1 MKVLIIENEI
11 YLAQSIANK
20 LSDSRLECVIA
31 HSLKEVQ
38 KDNYDVILASF
49 GTINEGY
56 TELSK
61 AYPQA
66 IIILMI
72 AYINDDT
79 VIKPLRNGVTDYIV
93 KPFIVDELIRKIT
106 HYKTYREV
114 NEEIKFYR
122 SYFSFIER
130 ELGTPEPF
138 LYNPFIVDELIRK
151 ITHYKTYREVNEEI
165 KFYRSYFSF
174 IERELG
180 TPEPFLYNPPF
191 VIKTNTQRAADIYA
205 MRYARE
211 KHIHF
216 QFYSLKEDTWKSIFR
231 VPPKKNEIYYITN
244 LEELKKSDRKD
255 FLEMAL
261 KHNVIVSI
269 VSSEKVAFPQVIDI
283 SRQSNSVELSGEIL
297 SVKEYEKIIIT
308 KYESRYPDIELAK
321 KLGMSRKSLWEK
333 RKKYGL
339 SGEILSVK
347 EYEKIIITKYE
358 SRYPDIELAKK
369 LGMSRKSLWE
379 KRKKY
384 GIIRKNKTNP

>member
-20 LSDSRLECVIA
+20 LSDSRLECIIA

-38 KDNYDVILASF
+38 KDHYDVILASF

-61 AYPQA
+61 AYSQA

-106 HYKTYREV
+106 HYRTYREI
-114 NEEIKFYR
+114 NEEIGFYR
-122 SYFSFIER
+122 NYFSFIER
-130 ELGTPEPF
+130 ELGTPE
-138 LYNPFIVDELIRK
+138 L
-151 ITHYKTYREVNEEI
+151 
-165 KFYRSYFSF
+165 
-174 IERELG
+174 
-180 TPEPFLYNPPF
+180 FLYNPPF
-191 VIKTNTQRAADIYA
+191 VIKSNAQRGADIYA

-211 KHIHF
+211 KHIQFH
-216 QFYSLKEDTWKSIFR
+216 FYSLKEEMWKSIFR

-244 LEELKKSDRKD
+244 LEELKKSERKD
-255 FLEMAL
+255 FLEVAL
-261 KHNVIVSI
+261 KYNVIVSI
-269 VSSEKVAFPQVIDI
+269 VSGEKIAFPQVIDI
-283 SRQSNSVELSGEIL
+283 TRQTNNMELGGEIL
-297 SVKEYEKIIIT
+297 SVKEYEKLIIS
-308 KYESRYPDIELAK
+308 KYEN
-321 KLGMSRKSLWEK
+321 
-333 RKKYGL
+333 
-339 SGEILSVK
+339 
-347 EYEKIIITKYE
+347 
-358 SRYPDIELAKK
+358 RYPDIELAKK

-384 GIIRKNKTNP
+384 GIIRKNKSTPQA

>member
-1 MKVLIIENEI
+1 MENEI

-20 LSDSRLECVIA
+20 LSDLRLECVIA

-38 KDNYDVILASF
+38 KDHYDVILASF
-49 GTINEGY
+49 GTINDGY

-61 AYPQA
+61 IYPQA

-106 HYKTYREV
+106 HYRTYREM
-114 NEEIKFYR
+114 NEEISFYR

-130 ELGTPEPF
+130 EL
-138 LYNPFIVDELIRK
+138 
-151 ITHYKTYREVNEEI
+151 
-165 KFYRSYFSF
+165 S
-174 IERELG
+174 

-191 VIKTNTQRAADIYA
+191 VIKTNSQRSADIYA

-216 QFYSLKEDTWKSIFR
+216 QFHSLKEETWKSIFR

-244 LEELKKSDRKD
+244 LEGLKKSDRKD
-255 FLEMAL
+255 FLEAAL
-261 KHNVIVSI
+261 KYNVILSV
-269 VSSEKVAFPQVIDI
+269 VSSEKIAFPQVIDI
-283 SRQSNSVELSGEIL
+283 SCQSNSVELGGEIL
-297 SVKEYEKIIIT
+297 SVKEYEKIII
-308 KYESRYPDIELAK
+308 A
-321 KLGMSRKSLWEK
+321 
-333 RKKYGL
+333 
-339 SGEILSVK
+339 
-347 EYEKIIITKYE
+347 KYE

-384 GIIRKNKTNP
+384 GIIRKNKNTTQA

>member
-1 MKVLIIENEI
+1 MKVLIVENEI

-31 HSLKEVQ
+31 HSLREVQ

-49 GTINEGY
+49 GTISDGY

-61 AYPQA
+61 TYPYA
-66 IIILMI
+66 IIILMV
-72 AYINDDT
+72 AYISDDT
-79 VIKPLRNGVTDYIV
+79 IIKPLKNGVTDYIV

-106 HYKTYREV
+106 HYKTYREIS
-114 NEEIKFYR
+114 EEINFYR

-130 ELGTPEPF
+130 EL
-138 LYNPFIVDELIRK
+138 D
-151 ITHYKTYREVNEEI
+151 
-165 KFYRSYFSF
+165 
-174 IERELG
+174 

-191 VIKTNTQRAADIYA
+191 VIKTNSQRSADIYA

-216 QFYSLKEDTWKSIFR
+216 SFYSLKEGSWKSIFR
-231 VPPKKNEIYYITN
+231 VPPKKNEVYYITN
-244 LEELKKSDRKD
+244 LEELKKGERKE
-255 FLEMAL
+255 FLESAL
-261 KHNVIVSI
+261 KYSVIISVVSN
-269 VSSEKVAFPQVIDI
+269 EKIPFPQVIDI
-283 SRQSNSVELSGEIL
+283 SRQSNDVELSGEIL

-308 KYESRYPDIELAK
+308 KF
-321 KLGMSRKSLWEK
+321 
-333 RKKYGL
+333 
-339 SGEILSVK
+339 
-347 EYEKIIITKYE
+347 E

-384 GIIRKNKTNP
+384 GIIRKKPTMS

>member
-20 LSDSRLECVIA
+20 LSDSRLECIIA
-31 HSLKEVQ
+31 HSPKEVQ
-38 KDNYDVILASF
+38 KDHYDVILASF

-106 HYKTYREV
+106 HYRTYREI
-114 NEEIKFYR
+114 NEEIGFYR
-122 SYFSFIER
+122 
-130 ELGTPEPF
+130 
-138 LYNPFIVDELIRK
+138 N
-151 ITHYKTYREVNEEI
+151 
-165 KFYRSYFSF
+165 YFSF

-191 VIKTNTQRAADIYA
+191 VIKSNAQRGADIYA

-211 KHIHF
+211 KHIQFH
-216 QFYSLKEDTWKSIFR
+216 FYSLKEEMWKSIFR

-244 LEELKKSDRKD
+244 LEELKKSERKD
-255 FLEMAL
+255 FLEVAL
-261 KHNVIVSI
+261 KYNVIVSI
-269 VSSEKVAFPQVIDI
+269 VSGEKIAFPQVIDI
-283 SRQSNSVELSGEIL
+283 TRQTNNMELGGEIL
-297 SVKEYEKIIIT
+297 SVKEYEKLIIS
-308 KYESRYPDIELAK
+308 KYEN
-321 KLGMSRKSLWEK
+321 
-333 RKKYGL
+333 
-339 SGEILSVK
+339 
-347 EYEKIIITKYE
+347 
-358 SRYPDIELAKK
+358 RYPDIELAKK

-384 GIIRKNKTNP
+384 GIIRKNKSTPQA

>member
-1 MKVLIIENEI
+1 MKVLIIEDEI

-20 LSDSRLECVIA
+20 LSDSHLDCVIA
-31 HSLKEVQ
+31 HSLQEVQ
-38 KDNYDVILASF
+38 KDNYDAILASF
-49 GTINEGY
+49 RTINKGY

-61 AYPQA
+61 LYPQA

-106 HYKTYREV
+106 HYKAWREM
-114 NEEIKFYR
+114 R
-122 SYFSFIER
+122 
-130 ELGTPEPF
+130 
-138 LYNPFIVDELIRK
+138 
-151 ITHYKTYREVNEEI
+151 EEI

-191 VIKTNTQRAADIYA
+191 VIKTNTQRSADIYA

-211 KHIHF
+211 KCIHF
-216 QFYSLKEDTWKSIFR
+216 QFHSLKEENWKSIFR

-255 FLEMAL
+255 LLELAL
-261 KHNVIVSI
+261 KYSVIFSI
-269 VSSEKVAFPQVIDI
+269 VSNEKVVFPQVIDI
-283 SRQSNSVELSGEIL
+283 ARQVDNVELGGEIL
-297 SVKEYEKIIIT
+297 SVKEYEKIII
-308 KYESRYPDIELAK
+308 S
-321 KLGMSRKSLWEK
+321 
-333 RKKYGL
+333 
-339 SGEILSVK
+339 
-347 EYEKIIITKYE
+347 KYE

-384 GIIRKNKTNP
+384 GIIRKNKNTPQSPQ

>member
-20 LSDSRLECVIA
+20 LSDSRLECIIA

-38 KDNYDVILASF
+38 KDHYDVILASF

-61 AYPQA
+61 AYSQA

-106 HYKTYREV
+106 RYRTYREI
-114 NEEIKFYR
+114 NEEIGFYR
-122 SYFSFIER
+122 NYFSFIER
-130 ELGTPEPF
+130 ELGTPE
-138 LYNPFIVDELIRK
+138 L
-151 ITHYKTYREVNEEI
+151 
-165 KFYRSYFSF
+165 
-174 IERELG
+174 
-180 TPEPFLYNPPF
+180 FLYNPPF
-191 VIKTNTQRAADIYA
+191 VIKSNAQRGADIYA

-211 KHIHF
+211 KHIQFH
-216 QFYSLKEDTWKSIFR
+216 FYSLKEEMWKSIFR

-244 LEELKKSDRKD
+244 LEELKKSERKD
-255 FLEMAL
+255 FLEVAL
-261 KHNVIVSI
+261 KYNVIVSI
-269 VSSEKVAFPQVIDI
+269 VSGEKIAFPQVIDI
-283 SRQSNSVELSGEIL
+283 TRQTNNMELGGEIL
-297 SVKEYEKIIIT
+297 SVKEYEKLIIS
-308 KYESRYPDIELAK
+308 KYEN
-321 KLGMSRKSLWEK
+321 
-333 RKKYGL
+333 
-339 SGEILSVK
+339 
-347 EYEKIIITKYE
+347 
-358 SRYPDIELAKK
+358 RYPDIELAKK

-384 GIIRKNKTNP
+384 GIIRKNKSTPQA

>member
-20 LSDSRLECVIA
+20 LSDSRLECIIA

-38 KDNYDVILASF
+38 KDHYDVILASF

-61 AYPQA
+61 AYSQA

-106 HYKTYREV
+106 HYRTYREI
-114 NEEIKFYR
+114 NEEIGFYR
-122 SYFSFIER
+122 NYFSFIER
-130 ELGTPEPF
+130 ELGTPE
-138 LYNPFIVDELIRK
+138 L
-151 ITHYKTYREVNEEI
+151 
-165 KFYRSYFSF
+165 
-174 IERELG
+174 
-180 TPEPFLYNPPF
+180 FLYNPPF
-191 VIKTNTQRAADIYA
+191 VIKSNAQRGADIYA

-211 KHIHF
+211 KHMQFH
-216 QFYSLKEDTWKSIFR
+216 FYSLKEEMWKSIFR

-244 LEELKKSDRKD
+244 LEELKKSERKD
-255 FLEMAL
+255 FLEVAL
-261 KHNVIVSI
+261 KYNVIVSI
-269 VSSEKVAFPQVIDI
+269 VSGEKIAFPQVIDI
-283 SRQSNSVELSGEIL
+283 TRQTNNMELGGEIL
-297 SVKEYEKIIIT
+297 SVKEYEKLIIS
-308 KYESRYPDIELAK
+308 KYEN
-321 KLGMSRKSLWEK
+321 
-333 RKKYGL
+333 
-339 SGEILSVK
+339 
-347 EYEKIIITKYE
+347 
-358 SRYPDIELAKK
+358 RYPDIELAKK

-384 GIIRKNKTNP
+384 GIIRKNKSTPQA

>member
-20 LSDSRLECVIA
+20 LSDSRLEYIIA

-38 KDNYDVILASF
+38 KDHYDVILASF

-61 AYPQA
+61 AYSQA

-106 HYKTYREV
+106 RYRTYREI
-114 NEEIKFYR
+114 NEEIGFYR
-122 SYFSFIER
+122 NYFSFIER
-130 ELGTPEPF
+130 ELGTPE
-138 LYNPFIVDELIRK
+138 L
-151 ITHYKTYREVNEEI
+151 
-165 KFYRSYFSF
+165 
-174 IERELG
+174 
-180 TPEPFLYNPPF
+180 FLYNPPF
-191 VIKTNTQRAADIYA
+191 VIKSNAQRGADIYA

-211 KHIHF
+211 KHIQFH
-216 QFYSLKEDTWKSIFR
+216 FYSLKEEMWKSIFR

-244 LEELKKSDRKD
+244 LEELKKSERKD
-255 FLEMAL
+255 FLEVAL
-261 KHNVIVSI
+261 KYNVIVSI
-269 VSSEKVAFPQVIDI
+269 VSGEKIAFPQVIDI
-283 SRQSNSVELSGEIL
+283 TRQTNNMELGGEIL
-297 SVKEYEKIIIT
+297 SVKEYEKLIIS
-308 KYESRYPDIELAK
+308 KYEN
-321 KLGMSRKSLWEK
+321 
-333 RKKYGL
+333 
-339 SGEILSVK
+339 
-347 EYEKIIITKYE
+347 
-358 SRYPDIELAKK
+358 RYPDIELAKK

-384 GIIRKNKTNP
+384 GIIRKNKSTPQA

>member
-20 LSDSRLECVIA
+20 LSDSRLECIIA
-31 HSLKEVQ
+31 HSPKEVQ
-38 KDNYDVILASF
+38 KDHYDVILASF
-49 GTINEGY
+49 GTINDGY

-61 AYPQA
+61 IYPQA

-106 HYKTYREV
+106 HYRTYREM
-114 NEEIKFYR
+114 NEEISFYR

-130 ELGTPEPF
+130 EL
-138 LYNPFIVDELIRK
+138 
-151 ITHYKTYREVNEEI
+151 
-165 KFYRSYFSF
+165 S
-174 IERELG
+174 

-191 VIKTNTQRAADIYA
+191 VIKTNSQRSADIYA

-216 QFYSLKEDTWKSIFR
+216 QFHSLKEETWKSIFR

-244 LEELKKSDRKD
+244 LEGLKKSDRKD
-255 FLEMAL
+255 FLEAAL
-261 KHNVIVSI
+261 KYNVILSV
-269 VSSEKVAFPQVIDI
+269 VSSEKIAFPQVIDI
-283 SRQSNSVELSGEIL
+283 SCQSNSVELGGEIL
-297 SVKEYEKIIIT
+297 SVKEYEKIII
-308 KYESRYPDIELAK
+308 A
-321 KLGMSRKSLWEK
+321 
-333 RKKYGL
+333 
-339 SGEILSVK
+339 
-347 EYEKIIITKYE
+347 KYE

-384 GIIRKNKTNP
+384 GIIRKNKNTTQA

>member
-20 LSDSRLECVIA
+20 LSDLRLECVIA

-38 KDNYDVILASF
+38 KDHYDVILASF
-49 GTINEGY
+49 GTINDGY

-61 AYPQA
+61 IYPQA

-106 HYKTYREV
+106 HYRTYREM
-114 NEEIKFYR
+114 NEEISFYR

-130 ELGTPEPF
+130 EL
-138 LYNPFIVDELIRK
+138 
-151 ITHYKTYREVNEEI
+151 
-165 KFYRSYFSF
+165 S
-174 IERELG
+174 

-191 VIKTNTQRAADIYA
+191 VIKTNSQRSADIYA

-216 QFYSLKEDTWKSIFR
+216 QFHSLKEETWKSIFR

-244 LEELKKSDRKD
+244 LEGLKKSDRKD
-255 FLEMAL
+255 FLEAAL
-261 KHNVIVSI
+261 KYNVILSV
-269 VSSEKVAFPQVIDI
+269 VSSEKIAFPQVIDI
-283 SRQSNSVELSGEIL
+283 SCQSNSVELGGEIL
-297 SVKEYEKIIIT
+297 SVKEYEKIII
-308 KYESRYPDIELAK
+308 A
-321 KLGMSRKSLWEK
+321 
-333 RKKYGL
+333 
-339 SGEILSVK
+339 
-347 EYEKIIITKYE
+347 KYE

-384 GIIRKNKTNP
+384 GIIRKNKNTTQA

>member
-1 MKVLIIENEI
+1 MKTLIIENEI

-20 LSDSRLECVIA
+20 LSDVGLECVIS
-31 HSLKEVQ
+31 HSFKEVK
-38 KDNYDVILASF
+38 KDSYDVILASF

-56 TELSK
+56 IELSK
-61 AYPQA
+61 SYPRA

-79 VIKPLRNGVTDYIV
+79 VVKPLRNGVTDYIV

-122 SYFSFIER
+122 
-130 ELGTPEPF
+130 
-138 LYNPFIVDELIRK
+138 D
-151 ITHYKTYREVNEEI
+151 
-165 KFYRSYFSF
+165 YFSF

-191 VIKTNTQRAADIYA
+191 IIKTNTQRGADIYA

-211 KHIHF
+211 KNTRF
-216 QFYSLKEDTWKSIFR
+216 RFFSLKEDSWKSIFR
-231 VPPKKNEIYYITN
+231 TSPKKREVFYITN
-244 LEELKKSDRKD
+244 LEELKKGDRKD
-255 FLEMAL
+255 FLDVAL
-261 KHNVIVSI
+261 KHNVIISI
-269 VSSEKVAFPQVIDI
+269 VSSDKVVFPQVIDI
-283 SRQSNSVELSGEIL
+283 SSKSQGVGLDGEIL
-297 SVKEYEKIIIT
+297 SVKEYEKIII
-308 KYESRYPDIELAK
+308 S
-321 KLGMSRKSLWEK
+321 
-333 RKKYGL
+333 
-339 SGEILSVK
+339 
-347 EYEKIIITKYE
+347 KYE

-384 GIIRKNKTNP
+384 GIVRKNKNIEQLDDDEK

>member
-20 LSDSRLECVIA
+20 LSDSRLECIIA

-38 KDNYDVILASF
+38 KDHYDVILASF

-61 AYPQA
+61 AYSQA

-106 HYKTYREV
+106 HYRTYREI
-114 NEEIKFYR
+114 NEEIGFYR
-122 SYFSFIER
+122 NYFSFIER
-130 ELGTPEPF
+130 ELGTPE
-138 LYNPFIVDELIRK
+138 L
-151 ITHYKTYREVNEEI
+151 
-165 KFYRSYFSF
+165 
-174 IERELG
+174 
-180 TPEPFLYNPPF
+180 FLYNPPF
-191 VIKTNTQRAADIYA
+191 VIKSNAQRGADIYA

-211 KHIHF
+211 KHIQFH
-216 QFYSLKEDTWKSIFR
+216 FYSLKEEMRKSIFR

-244 LEELKKSDRKD
+244 LEELKKSERKD
-255 FLEMAL
+255 FLEVAL
-261 KHNVIVSI
+261 KYNVIVSI
-269 VSSEKVAFPQVIDI
+269 VSGEKIAFPQVIDI
-283 SRQSNSVELSGEIL
+283 TRQTNNMELGGEIL
-297 SVKEYEKIIIT
+297 SVKEYEKLIIS
-308 KYESRYPDIELAK
+308 KYEN
-321 KLGMSRKSLWEK
+321 
-333 RKKYGL
+333 
-339 SGEILSVK
+339 
-347 EYEKIIITKYE
+347 
-358 SRYPDIELAKK
+358 RYPDIELAKK

-384 GIIRKNKTNP
+384 GIIRKNKSTPQA